1 MRRELDKL
9 NNEESPTLVRQLL
22 DTMKDSG
29 PPEELKLIE
38 LRFGVS
44 SIDLDPRNADPDTA
58 TADDEAFE
66 RGGSTG
72 DSKSSRSDQT
82 SIDNSRTVSLA
93 PLETA
98 VEKLAIS
105 SETEGDP
112 VARETRRA
120 LVRETQGVLSGLDAK
135 MSEEFASSTRPSGHT
150 STMHRRGVG
159 AKYVYHWTWTCCAC
173 GREGGMTT
181 HVLCCPDVYCQ
192 HTRCGVCPLE
202 QVKMREGR

>member
-22 DTMKDSG
+22 DTMRNSG

-44 SIDLDPRNADPDTA
+44 SIDLEPRNADSDTA

-72 DSKSSRSDQT
+72 DSKSSRSDEK

-93 PLETA
+93 PLET
-98 VEKLAIS
+98 
-105 SETEGDP
+105 EGDP
-112 VARETRRA
+112 YLERQDELWFERRRA
-120 LVRETQGVLSGLDAK
+120 
-135 MSEEFASSTRPSGHT
+135 
-150 STMHRRGVG
+150 
-159 AKYVYHWTWTCCAC
+159 C
-173 GREGGMTT
+173 
-181 HVLCCPDVYCQ
+181 
-192 HTRCGVCPLE
+192 
-202 QVKMREGR
+202 

>member
-1 MRRELDKL
+1 MDKL

-22 DTMKDSG
+22 DTMRNSG

-44 SIDLDPRNADPDTA
+44 SIDLEPRNADPDTA

-72 DSKSSRSDQT
+72 DSKSSRSDEK

-93 PLETA
+93 PLET
-98 VEKLAIS
+98 
-105 SETEGDP
+105 EGDP
-112 VARETRRA
+112 VPRETRRA

-135 MSEEFASSTRPSGHT
+135 MSEKFTSTQPSGYT
-150 STMHRRGVG
+150 SAMHGRGVG
-159 AKYVYHWTWTCCAC
+159 ARDVYVWTWFCCAC
-173 GREGGMTT
+173 GRQGGMTT
-181 HVLCCPDVYCQ
+181 NVTACPDPYCQ
-192 HTRCGVCPLE
+192 HMRCANCPLDR
-202 QVKMREGR
+202 VKVREG